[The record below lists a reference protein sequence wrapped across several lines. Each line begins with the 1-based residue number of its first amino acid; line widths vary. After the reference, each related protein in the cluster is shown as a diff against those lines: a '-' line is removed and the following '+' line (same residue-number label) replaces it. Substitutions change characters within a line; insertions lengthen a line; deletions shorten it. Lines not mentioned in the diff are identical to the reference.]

1 MGCVEEDDADG
12 GGMHPPEQSLGML
25 PNTWMFGKAE
35 LWEAIPGRKTQV
47 KRNNWMEC
55 PGDRTQHL

>member
-1 MGCVEEDDADG
+1 MGEAL
-12 GGMHPPEQSLGML
+12 HPPEQFLGML

-35 LWEAIPGRKTQV
+35 LWEAIPGGKTQV

-55 PGDRTQHL
+55 PGDRTQHPVR